1 MKNLFLPIQ
10 SSQCGRGTLGCFLG
24 LVLVAVLVFAAY
36 KLVPPFVGQYRLKD
50 ATNEIA
56 VLGAAGLLPS
66 PDGSSR
72 KPGSSVS
79 EIQDAVMR
87 KAKELDIPL
96 RKQDINV
103 RRDETT
109 VFITVKYTVPIGLP
123 GSVYDFH
130 FEFTSHN

>member
-1 MKNLFLPIQ
+1 
-10 SSQCGRGTLGCFLG
+10 
-24 LVLVAVLVFAAY
+24 
-36 KLVPPFVGQYRLKD
+36 LKD

-56 VLGAAGLLPS
+56 VLSAARLLPS
-66 PDGSSR
+66 PDGSSQ
-72 KPGSSVS
+72 KSGSSVS

-96 RKQDINV
+96 RKQDIKV
-103 RRDETT
+103 RRDQTA
-109 VFITVKYTVPIGLP
+109 VFITVKYTVPIELP